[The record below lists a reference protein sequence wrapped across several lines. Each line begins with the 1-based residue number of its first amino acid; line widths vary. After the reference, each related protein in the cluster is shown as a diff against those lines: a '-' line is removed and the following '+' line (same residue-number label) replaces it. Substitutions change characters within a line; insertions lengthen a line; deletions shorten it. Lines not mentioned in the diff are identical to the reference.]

1 MGDILEALLAA
12 ALEEERATF
21 SGAQFSSSAS
31 TKRKLFG
38 KMGLRADESARDWLL
53 IQIIGLTK
61 ASLTN

>member
-12 ALEEERATF
+12 ALEEERATS

-38 KMGLRADESARDWLL
+38 KMGLRAEESGTR
-53 IQIIGLTK
+53 GTGC
-61 ASLTN
+61 